1 MNQPIPAL
9 QTRMAPLTWG
19 LLLLLAVIWGSSFLA
34 NRAALE
40 GVGVL
45 TTVTFRVAGGAAF
58 LWLYVF
64 ARRLRYPRGPRPII
78 AFLLMGA
85 FGNALPFSLIVWGQ
99 QHIDAGLA
107 SILNAS
113 AAVFGVLI
121 AAIVFA
127 DERLTRHKALGV
139 AVGFAGVIIAI
150 GRDSLTSIDPNALGQ
165 WAIVAAS
172 LSYGIGA
179 ALARVLM
186 RGFAP
191 EVSAAGALT
200 GAAFWMVPMMLMVEG
215 VPDFNWPIQS
225 LTGVIWLA
233 AVCSALAYLLYFHIL
248 QVAGMANISLVGL
261 LIPPFAIVAGALA
274 YGERL
279 GLNEIAGF
287 AVLTLGLLILRSE
300 KS

>member
-1 MNQPIPAL
+1 MSQPIPAL
-9 QTRMAPLTWG
+9 QSRMAPLTWG
-19 LLLLLAVIWGSSFLA
+19 LLLILAMIWGSSFLA

-45 TTVTFRVAGGAAF
+45 TTVAFRVAGGAFF
-58 LWLYVF
+58 LWVYVF
-64 ARRLRYPRGPRPII
+64 ARGIKRPTGLRPVL

-99 QHIDAGLA
+99 QHINAGLA

-113 AAVFGVLI
+113 AAVFGVVI
-121 AAIVFA
+121 AAVVFS

-150 GRDSLTSIDPNALGQ
+150 GWESLTTIDPSALGQ

-172 LSYGIGA
+172 FSYGVGA

-200 GAAFWMVPMMLMVEG
+200 GAAVWMIPMMLMVEG

-225 LTGVIWLA
+225 LTGVVWLA
-233 AVCSALAYLLYFHIL
+233 FVCSALAYLLYFHIL

-261 LIPPFAIVAGALA
+261 LIPPFAIVAGAVV

-279 GLNEIAGF
+279 GMNEITGF
-287 AVLTLGLLILRSE
+287 VVLTLGLLILRSE